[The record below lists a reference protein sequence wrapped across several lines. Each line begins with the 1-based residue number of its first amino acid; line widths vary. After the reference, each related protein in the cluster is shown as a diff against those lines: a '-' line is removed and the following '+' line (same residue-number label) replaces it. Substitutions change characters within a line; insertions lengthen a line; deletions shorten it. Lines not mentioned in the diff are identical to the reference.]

1 MAKNRAGARR
11 GQRRRPRWVWAAW
24 GTALVVAVVS
34 VGVAITQG
42 GGSGAGGGD
51 SASGVADFR
60 IVAYQGQDV
69 LGGEEVNFASLVGR
83 GRPVIL
89 NFWAGLCPPC
99 RQEMPTFQ
107 RVYDEYEGRIVLVGV
122 DVGPFTALGS
132 HDDARDF
139 LREFDIRYPTG
150 YATAES
156 PLRQYAVRSMPTT
169 IFFDGEGNVAG
180 RHLGILTEDQLRDR
194 MRQLLGER

>member
-1 MAKNRAGARR
+1 MAKNRAEERR
-11 GQRRRPRWVWAAW
+11 GQRRRPRWIRVAW
-24 GTALVVAVVS
+24 GTALAVAVVS

-42 GGSGAGGGD
+42 GGSEGDGGE
-51 SASGVADFR
+51 SASGVPDFR

-69 LGGEEVNFASLVGR
+69 LGGEDVNFASLVGH
-83 GRPVIL
+83 GQPVIL

-107 RVYDEYEGRIVLVGV
+107 RVYDEYEGRVVLVGV

-156 PLRQYAVRSMPTT
+156 PLRQFSVRSMPTT
-169 IFFDGEGNVAG
+169 IFFDGEGNVTG
-180 RHLGILTEDQLRDR
+180 RHLGILTEGQLRER
-194 MRQLLGER
+194 IQQLLGEP